1 MRRHVGLTTHE
12 RLSLVQRWHGRPA
25 MELGL
30 HRTLEVRQWVQ
41 AALRDMRVLR
51 PGELLAPSAM
61 AADVIH

>member
-1 MRRHVGLTTHE
+1 
-12 RLSLVQRWHGRPA
+12 

-30 HRTLEVRQWVQ
+30 QRTLEVRQWVQ

-61 AADVIH
+61 AAAIIH